1 MNEWKYL
8 VYASQHTP
16 IWLFFKK
23 EKSERFKEHYWF
35 VQIQERTLLQQSPS
49 KPLSAAPTL
58 DVQDSYHIKYMWHSL
73 THFSR
78 KLWIWS
84 FGCSLLTPGKASHKY
99 FLFSFKPSNAWFSSS
114 ILNHCIY
121 FQLERQNIS
130 CWNQG
135 KWMLNGVWWD
145 LGRVCSIFLLILT
158 LLKKYFQF
166 WAYF

>member
-1 MNEWKYL
+1 ML
-8 VYASQHTP
+8 VNIHQFGCFYKKRRVSALRNITDLCKHTRE
-16 IWLFFKK
+16 LC
-23 EKSERFKEHYWF
+23 
-35 VQIQERTLLQQSPS
+35 
-49 KPLSAAPTL
+49 LSSLPQTSFSRS
-58 DVQDSYHIKYMWHSL
+58 DVGCPGTDSCHIKYMWHSL

-99 FLFSFKPSNAWFSSS
+99 FLFSFKPSNAWFSPSV
-114 ILNHCIY
+114 LNHCIY
-121 FQLERQNIS
+121 FQLERRNIS
-130 CWNQG
+130 CWNQE

-166 WAYF
+166 RAYV